1 MNGAH
6 VLSRSGAR
14 LRPWVPR
21 KLYQRG
27 VPCVPPRLLSVA
39 GSASLPVGPSLRP
52 CGSLGSAG
60 GPCGRK
66 ERGAQET
73 SARCASGTCAGVH
86 SRTWAKWFGL
96 CAQTS
101 PPRIPLTPP
110 PPGHCGQDTPAAV
123 VLWQGI
129 HVYTC
134 ALSAVGG
141 DAVRAMSVSV
151 SVSV

>member
-6 VLSRSGAR
+6 VLGRSGAR

-21 KLYQRG
+21 TLYQRG
-27 VPCVPPRLLSVA
+27 VPCAPPRLPSLP
-39 GSASLPVGPSLRP
+39 GSASLPVGAALRP
-52 CGSLGSAG
+52 CGWVRLARREQGAGSARDG
-60 GPCGRK
+60 GQMRCWNLCWRALEDLGKFFRALRTDEPAAGSHPPVGR
-66 ERGAQET
+66 E
-73 SARCASGTCAGVH
+73 
-86 SRTWAKWFGL
+86 
-96 CAQTS
+96 
-101 PPRIPLTPP
+101 
-110 PPGHCGQDTPAAV
+110 DTPAAV
-123 VLWQGI
+123 VSWQGI

>member
-60 GPCGRK
+60 GLWEK
-66 ERGAQET
+66 GAG
-73 SARCASGTCAGVH
+73 SARDVGQMRFWYLCWRALEDLGKVVRALRADEPAAGAH
-86 SRTWAKWFGL
+86 
-96 CAQTS
+96 
-101 PPRIPLTPP
+101 PP
-110 PPGHCGQDTPAAV
+110 PVGREDTPAAV
-123 VLWQGI
+123 VSWQGI